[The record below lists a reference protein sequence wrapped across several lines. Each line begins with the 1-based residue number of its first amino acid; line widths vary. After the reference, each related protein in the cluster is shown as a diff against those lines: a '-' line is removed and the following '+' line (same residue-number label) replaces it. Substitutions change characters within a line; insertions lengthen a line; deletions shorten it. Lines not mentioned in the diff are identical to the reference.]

1 MKKVTLTFWVSDN
14 VVDMVKNDVAW
25 GNMVNVAQI
34 LDENCEYSSFD
45 AEDYHEV

>member
-1 MKKVTLTFWVSDN
+1 MKKATLTFWVEDHVIDEVQN
-14 VVDMVKNDVAW
+14 EIAF

-34 LDENCEYSSFD
+34 LDENCEYSAFD